1 MIKTSNGGSRAA
13 TDIRQCLRGLAV
25 FAGELPTFE
34 PAGAPERP
42 DALFLDWLTAA
53 IDAGVREPHAM
64 TLSTIGTDGLPSA
77 RVLILKNVDEH
88 GWQFAAHAASPKG
101 RDLSRHPAAAL
112 TFYWPAQARQIRV
125 RGPVSPAPADRSAA
139 DFLAR
144 PAGSRAEASLGRQSR
159 PLADRDTLDRAVEQA
174 RDRIA
179 NDPGFVTPEWTLHT
193 LAADQV
199 EFWQGDKQRKHT
211 RLRYARGEAGW
222 VRELLWP

>member
-1 MIKTSNGGSRAA
+1 MIEAANGVS
-13 TDIRQCLRGLAV
+13 DIRECLRGLAV
-25 FAGELPTFE
+25 FAGELPTFD
-34 PAGAPERP
+34 AARAPERP
-42 DALFLDWLTAA
+42 ETLFVDWLTAA

-64 TLSTIGTDGLPSA
+64 TLSTIGADGVPSA

-88 GWQFAAHAASPKG
+88 GWQFAVHAASPKG

-144 PAGSRAEASLGRQSR
+144 PAGSRAEASLGRQSQ

-199 EFWQGDKQRKHT
+199 EFWQGDQQRKHT
-211 RLRYARGEAGW
+211 RLRYARGESGW